1 VLPKE
6 IAGAFYVY
14 ADCSAFTDDSE
25 AFCRQLLEEHGVA
38 MTPGTD
44 FGEASAQQSVRL
56 SFTTSQA
63 QLELAVS
70 RLREALR

>member
-1 VLPKE
+1 
-6 IAGAFYVY
+6 
-14 ADCSAFTDDSE
+14 
-25 AFCRQLLEEHGVA
+25 VA